1 MTHTTKKGLG
11 NLDRL
16 GIGIRIAR
24 PALNIGIAAL
34 RRRQVDRFYHRQYRC
49 EPVTTLRKWH

>member
-16 GIGIRIAR
+16 GIGICIAR
-24 PALNIGIAAL
+24 PALNIGIAACDVVKL
-34 RRRQVDRFYHRQYRC
+34 TDSIIVGIDVN
-49 EPVTTLRKWH
+49 P